1 MNTASHKHKQSE
13 ERYRVRKKQTVA
25 AAEHH
30 INKITHHIPQRH
42 NITHDIQEVWHFT
55 GWYTS
60 TKTTPGTVFNR
71 HRLLEGGEGVEKRAL
86 LHPQKSKGDFKAY
99 ISET

>member
-42 NITHDIQEVWHFT
+42 NITHDIQEV
-55 GWYTS
+55 
-60 TKTTPGTVFNR
+60 
-71 HRLLEGGEGVEKRAL
+71 
-86 LHPQKSKGDFKAY
+86 
-99 ISET
+99 